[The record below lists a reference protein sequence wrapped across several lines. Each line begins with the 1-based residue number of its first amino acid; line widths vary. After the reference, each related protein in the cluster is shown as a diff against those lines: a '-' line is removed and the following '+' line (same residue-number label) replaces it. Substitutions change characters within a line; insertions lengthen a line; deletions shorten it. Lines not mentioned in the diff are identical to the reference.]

1 MGKLGLGP
9 VGVALN
15 VSDSYL
21 DEAAELERLGYPA
34 IWLPGG
40 QIDNLGRLADVIRAT
55 RTARAG
61 SAIISADVYPP
72 DSISQFW
79 AELEKTAPGR
89 LAPGLGGPQQPRPL
103 PALNRYLDQL
113 DQAEPP
119 LPAQRRLLAALG
131 PRKLQLARDRCAG
144 AILLLVTSDYIGA
157 ARQILGQQPA
167 LVIDQML
174 VADTDP
180 ARARQTARRPLRFL
194 SGLPGY
200 TASFTRMGFTGTDI
214 AELTDRLVDELII
227 WGDAD
232 TITARIRHQLQAG
245 ANHIILHVL
254 NEDGQPGATEV
265 ACHLASKLSYLTP

>member
-21 DEAAELERLGYPA
+21 DEAAELEGLGYSA
-34 IWLPGG
+34 IWLSGG

-72 DSISQFW
+72 DSVSRFW
-79 AELEKTAPGR
+79 AELEETAPGR
-89 LAPGLGGPQQPRPL
+89 LVPGLGGPQQPRSL

-113 DQAEPP
+113 DQTEPP
-119 LPAQRRLLAALG
+119 LPVQRRLLAALG

-157 ARQILGQQPA
+157 ARQILGQQPS

-200 TASFTRMGFTGTDI
+200 TASLTRMGFTGTDI
-214 AELTDRLVDELII
+214 AELTDRLVNELII

-232 TITARIRHQLQAG
+232 TITARIRQQLQAG

-254 NEDGQPGATEV
+254 NENSQPGAAEV
-265 ACHLASKLSYLTP
+265 ARHLASKLPYLTP

>member
-1 MGKLGLGP
+1 MDGLGLGP

-15 VSDSYL
+15 VSGSYL
-21 DEAAELERLGYPA
+21 GEAAELEELGYPA

-40 QIDNLGRLADVIRAT
+40 QIDTLGRLAEVIRAT
-55 RTARAG
+55 KTARAG

-72 DSISQFW
+72 DSVSRFW
-79 AELEKTAPGR
+79 AQAEETAPGR
-89 LAPGLGGPQQPRPL
+89 LVAGLGGPQQPRPL

-119 LPAQRRLLAALG
+119 LPAPRRLLAALG
-131 PRKLQLARDRCAG
+131 PRKLELARDRCAG
-144 AILLLVTSDYIGA
+144 AILLLVTPDYIGA
-157 ARQILGQQPA
+157 ARQILGGQPA

-174 VADTDP
+174 VLDADP
-180 ARARQTARRPLRFL
+180 ARARQAARRPLRFL

-227 WGDAD
+227 WGDPD
-232 TITARIRHQLQAG
+232 TITARIRQQQEAG
-245 ANHIILHVL
+245 ADHVILHVL
-254 NEDGQPGATEV
+254 TGDSQPGPAQV
-265 ACHLASKLSYLTP
+265 ARHLAGRLRSLAP

>member
-1 MGKLGLGP
+1 MDGLGLGP

-15 VSDSYL
+15 VSASYL
-21 DEAAELERLGYPA
+21 GEAAELEELGYSA

-40 QIDNLGRLADVIRAT
+40 QIDTLGRLAEMIRAT
-55 RTARAG
+55 KTARAG
-61 SAIISADVYPP
+61 SAIISADVYSP
-72 DSISQFW
+72 DSVSRFW
-79 AELEKTAPGR
+79 AHLEETAPGR
-89 LAPGLGGPQQPRPL
+89 LVTGLGGPQQPRPL

-113 DQAEPP
+113 DRAEPP

-131 PRKLQLARDRCAG
+131 PRKLRLARDRCAG
-144 AILLLVTSDYIGA
+144 AILLLVTPDYIGA
-157 ARQILGQQPA
+157 ARQILGARPA

-180 ARARQTARRPLRFL
+180 DRARQTARRSLRFL

-214 AELTDRLVDELII
+214 AELTERLVDELII

-232 TITARIRHQLQAG
+232 TIGARIRQQLEAG
-245 ANHIILHVL
+245 ADHVILHVL
-254 NEDGQPGATEV
+254 TEDSQPGAAQV
-265 ACHLASKLSYLTP
+265 ARHLAGRLRSLAP